1 MNRIPFFLKA
11 VKYLL
16 LFTFLSVQFSA
27 LSALLL
33 AKEAAS
39 QRQIQAPNKSQDKP
53 QNQAE
58 WRYSVRPGD
67 NLIQFANRYLIN
79 PDDWHALQT
88 LNTIKNPKR
97 MQTGQIVRVPLTLLK
112 QVPASAEVVLASG
125 KAGILK
131 LDNSLQMVSVGQQL
145 GAGTV
150 LNTGENS
157 KLNIKLADGSIVS
170 MQPNSTLTLD
180 SLSMYSGG
188 GMVDTKLRLQ
198 QGKLET
204 EANPAHMQGNSM
216 QIITPSAVAAVRGT
230 KFRVST
236 DDVSIRQETL
246 EGKVALIAAGEE
258 VGVSKGFG
266 SLSEGGKAPLP
277 PVLLLPAPATT
288 SFASKLEALPV
299 TFNVHAQAGAVAWV
313 AKVSADMQFNNI
325 AATSLSQGSV
335 LSFNDLPDGSYYLK
349 LRAKDKQGLEGYDA
363 THAFVLKA
371 RPFAPAA
378 TAPVAS
384 ATVREAKPILA
395 WTKITQAN
403 EYLLQLAKDAAFIDL
418 VDSQHI
424 NTNTFKLEKDLQP
437 GQYFWRL
444 ASVDATGQG
453 PYMLASSFTYK
464 ALPSAP
470 DMSQLKV
477 NVEKNKV
484 FVNTLNP
491 PEGLRYEAILHN
503 ERNGQK
509 NVWRGTDLG
518 AEFSF
523 LLKEYGKQT
532 LVLRHIEADG
542 TAGPYATFEFNASP
556 Q

>member
-299 TFNVHAQAGAVAWV
+299 TFNVPAQAGAVAWV